1 MKDIASQRNITSEKL
16 SLIIDG
22 KCSNKN
28 TLIDNFSS
36 LKSSNESSITFFS
49 DRKLIDDLKHT
60 KAKVVILKQEDASL
74 RKGEWIIVDDPYLA
88 FSKVAN
94 FFLENDIFKASVDV
108 NVSLGLNTNI
118 SSDCYIGPFNSIGN
132 NSKICSKVFIA
143 SNVSIG
149 NNVIIHEG
157 SKLHP
162 NVTIGNDVVIGKNCE
177 IFSSASIGT
186 DGFGYAQD
194 SNHIWNKVPQI
205 GSVVIKDNVDIGSNT
220 TIDRGTIDNTIINS
234 GVKIDNQVQVGHNCF
249 IDENTIIAGC
259 VGIAGSTKIG
269 KNCKIGGAAMILG
282 HLEINDNITI
292 SPGTM
297 ITKSLNKSNNKYT
310 AIMPF
315 MEHKDWLK
323 MATKLKQK
331 GNQDDG

>member
-1 MKDIASQRNITSEKL
+1 MGDITSEKL

-22 KCSNKN
+22 KCSNKDIV
-28 TLIDNFSS
+28 IDNFSS

-49 DRKLIDDLKHT
+49 DRKLIDDLKTT
-60 KAKVVILKQEDASL
+60 KAKVVILKQEDLSL
-74 RKGEWIIVDDPYLA
+74 RKGDWIVVDDPYLA

-94 FFLENDIFKASVDV
+94 FFLKNNIFQPYIDLNV
-108 NVSLGLNTNI
+108 NLGINTDI

-132 NSKICSKVFIA
+132 NSIIGQQAFIT
-143 SNVSIG
+143 SNISIG
-149 NNVIIHEG
+149 SNVIIGEG

-162 NVTIGNDVVIGKNCE
+162 NVTIGDDVVIGKNCE
-177 IFSSASIGT
+177 IFANASIGT

-194 SNHIWNKVPQI
+194 SNQVWNKIPQI
-205 GSVVIKDNVDIGSNT
+205 GSVVIHDNVDIGSNT
-220 TIDRGTIDNTIINS
+220 TIDRGTIDNTIINA
-234 GVKIDNQVQVGHNCF
+234 GVKIDNQVQVGHNCY

-259 VGIAGSTKIG
+259 VGIAGSTRIG

-315 MEHKDWLK
+315 MEHKEWLK
-323 MATKLKQK
+323 LATKLREKQK
-331 GNQDDG
+331 